1 MPSYMANG
9 CLCHMSGHASICVTT
24 RQVEHFSIYA
34 LVEICKQQTSSG
46 DSDDDGGGTMV
57 IGLIALGVLILLVLL
72 CLIVGYIITTQSRQ
86 QREATHPPCNPR
98 PPAPAHP
105 RASARPPACVQACTH
120 ACTHARQAL
129 KSQAGYDALK
139 NYALRHKDEPKH
151 PSLHIADVQLPE
163 ETLKRMIQKDV
174 TETRDVQLPDTAVCR
189 PIRIGDKVVVGER
202 VGGFAGRAMV
212 GS

>member
-1 MPSYMANG
+1 M
-9 CLCHMSGHASICVTT
+9 
-24 RQVEHFSIYA
+24 
-34 LVEICKQQTSSG
+34 
-46 DSDDDGGGTMV
+46 
-57 IGLIALGVLILLVLL
+57 
-72 CLIVGYIITTQSRQ
+72 
-86 QREATHPPCNPR
+86 
-98 PPAPAHP
+98 
-105 RASARPPACVQACTH
+105 
-120 ACTHARQAL
+120 
-129 KSQAGYDALK
+129 K